1 MKRSKVIEAVK
12 ELPEDVELE
21 ALFERLIFI
30 EKVEQALVEADAGKV
45 VAHSK
50 VRKLVSKW

>member
-30 EKVEQALVEADAGKV
+30 EKVEQALVEAEAGKV